1 MVIILDENGFCISYP
16 NSGVTVTTDE
26 VSVRALEDRR
36 LRRELTKTN
45 LEINIQ
51 IRIGQGELYEC
62 K

>member
-26 VSVRALEDRR
+26 VSVRALEDTGF
-36 LRRELTKTN
+36 RRELTETN

-51 IRIGQGELYEC
+51 IRCELN
-62 K
+62 